1 VKNVVIVDY
10 GMGNL
15 LSVQRAFEHC
25 GARVRITSSPA
36 QIEKAEFL
44 VLPGVGAFADGMREL
59 EGRGLVKPIRAF
71 AKTGRP
77 FLGICLGMQMMLET
91 SEEFGIYEG
100 LALIPGKV
108 VMIPKSGPD
117 GTSHK
122 IPHIGWNSLLPLH
135 ENGDWDNT
143 ILHGISPGE
152 TVYFVHSFSAAP
164 VHPRNDLADC
174 SYNGLRLC
182 AAIQSGNAYGC
193 QFHPEKSS
201 SAGLR
206 IIRNFLEIQSLKE

>member
-1 VKNVVIVDY
+1 MKNVVIVDY

-25 GARVRITSSPA
+25 GAKVKITSSSA
-36 QIEKAEFL
+36 QIERARYL

-59 EGRGLVKPIRAF
+59 ENRGFVKAIKTF

-91 SEEFGIYEG
+91 GEEFGMYDG

-108 VMIPKSGPD
+108 VMIPKNGPD
-117 GTSHK
+117 GTPHK
-122 IPHIGWNSLLPLH
+122 IPHIGWNSLLLPSD
-135 ENGDWDNT
+135 NAGWNNT
-143 ILHGISPGE
+143 ILHGILPGE
-152 TVYFVHSFSAAP
+152 SVYFVHSFSAVPANP
-164 VHPRNDLADC
+164 QNDLADC
-174 SYNGLRLC
+174 LYNGLRLC
-182 AAIQSGNAYGC
+182 AAVQSGNVYGC

-201 SAGLR
+201 SVGLQ
-206 IIRNFLEIQSLKE
+206 IIKNFLKIQPLHK

>member
-25 GARVRITSSPA
+25 NARVKIANSPA

-59 EGRGLVKPIRAF
+59 ESRGLVKPIRAF

-91 SEEFGIYEG
+91 SEEFGIYNG
-100 LALIPGKV
+100 LSLIPGKV
-108 VMIPKSGPD
+108 VMIPKNGPD
-117 GTSHK
+117 GTFHK

-135 ENGDWDNT
+135 DNGDWDNT

-152 TVYFVHSFSAAP
+152 SVYFVHSFSAVPA
-164 VHPRNDLADC
+164 HSQNDLADC

-182 AAIQSGNAYGC
+182 AAIQSGNVYGC

-201 SAGLR
+201 STGLR
-206 IIRNFLEIQSLKE
+206 IIKNFLKIQPLHQ

>member
-1 VKNVVIVDY
+1 MKNVVIVDY

-59 EGRGLVKPIRAF
+59 ERRGLVKPIRAST
-71 AKTGRP
+71 KTGRP

-108 VMIPKSGPD
+108 VMITKSGPD

-135 ENGDWDNT
+135 DNGNWDNT

-152 TVYFVHSFSAAP
+152 SVYFVHSFSAVPARP
-164 VHPRNDLADC
+164 ENDLADC

-182 AAIQSGNAYGC
+182 AAIQSGNVYGC

-201 SAGLR
+201 SVGLR
-206 IIRNFLEIQSLKE
+206 IIDNFLKIQPIRQ